1 MNNNNNNNN
10 NSNKSIPSTKCDRL
24 ISPIKSY
31 ENAEL
36 LKDMILKDNKGK
48 SGIYRWVNNINNKT
62 YIGSGVNLTKRLRS
76 Y

>member
-48 SGIYRWVNNINNKT
+48 SGIYR
-62 YIGSGVNLTKRLRS
+62 
-76 Y
+76 